1 MNYENNNQLA
11 GMKEVSWLNMI
22 NAVFMYAAFSLENYS
37 KKQKRKITRRYDD
50 TGNYN
55 DTGLDDRNYRP
66 DDRIW
71 NLCSD
76 IRADG

>member
-1 MNYENNNQLA
+1 MVARIAFESIVMVFGITIVGFFIGKLF
-11 GMKEVSWLNMI
+11 KEAEKEDQGGNPYVI
-22 NAVFMYAAFSLENYS
+22 
-37 KKQKRKITRRYDD
+37 
-50 TGNYN
+50 GNYN
-55 DTGLDDRNYRP
+55 DTGLDDRNYSP